1 VEDEVQK
8 QQASRTKFPQISQH
22 VHRPS
27 SLKGASLGKATL
39 ALLPKLDILAHILT
53 SFPLL
58 IAKHLRLLVMVGVYL
73 SVSSVVRVCRAGFR
87 R

>member
-1 VEDEVQK
+1 VENEVQK

-53 SFPLL
+53 SFP
-58 IAKHLRLLVMVGVYL
+58 H
-73 SVSSVVRVCRAGFR
+73 S
-87 R
+87 